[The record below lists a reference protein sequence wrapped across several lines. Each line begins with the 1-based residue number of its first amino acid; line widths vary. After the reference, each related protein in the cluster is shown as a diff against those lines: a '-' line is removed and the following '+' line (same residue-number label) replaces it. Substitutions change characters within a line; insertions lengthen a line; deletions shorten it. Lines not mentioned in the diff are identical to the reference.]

1 MSNSNGFKAQYKTSA
16 GGAWQTKMAGSEQ
29 GAFQAYE
36 RLKDQYSFAR
46 VIDSDGKTV
55 V

>member
-16 GGAWQTKMAGSEQ
+16 GGAWQTKLSGSEH
-29 GAFQAYE
+29 GALQAYE
-36 RLKDQYSFAR
+36 KLKEQYSFAR
-46 VIDSDGKTV
+46 VIDSDGRTV